1 MLCNR
6 LFGVADARIWRME
19 DPPQTQVDRAARVK
33 LGGAVRVSLLLD
45 GPHCVRAK
53 LHELSVSGG
62 LLHLR
67 QALKDGVHLEMAFHL
82 PSGIV
87 RASGETLRAEWATRG
102 CLQAFR
108 FIRLEEQD
116 RESLQAALR
125 NLLQPKV

>member
-1 MLCNR
+1 
-6 LFGVADARIWRME
+6 ME
-19 DPPQTQVDRAARVK
+19 DSPQVQVDRAARVK
-33 LGGAVRVSLLLD
+33 LGGAVRVSVLLE
-45 GPHCVRAK
+45 GPRCLRAK

-108 FIRLEEQD
+108 FTRLEERD
-116 RESLQAALR
+116 RKSLHEAVQKLLEPES
-125 NLLQPKV
+125 

>member
-1 MLCNR
+1 
-6 LFGVADARIWRME
+6 ME
-19 DPPQTQVDRAARVK
+19 DFPQVQVDRAARVK
-33 LGGAVRVSLLLD
+33 VGGAVRVSLLLE
-45 GPHCVRAK
+45 GPRCVRAK

-67 QALKDGVHLEMAFHL
+67 HALKEGSSLEMAFHL

-87 RASGETLRAEWATRG
+87 RAAGEALRAEWATRG

-116 RESLQAALR
+116 RENLQGAVQG
-125 NLLQPKV
+125 LLQPEG

>member
-1 MLCNR
+1 M
-6 LFGVADARIWRME
+6 GDS
-19 DPPQTQVDRAARVK
+19 PQVQVDRAARVK
-33 LGGAVRVSLLLD
+33 LGGAVRVSLLLA
-45 GPHCVRAK
+45 GPRCARAK

-108 FIRLEEQD
+108 FTRLEDRD
-116 RESLQAALR
+116 RESLQTAVQS
-125 NLLQPKV
+125 LLQPDL